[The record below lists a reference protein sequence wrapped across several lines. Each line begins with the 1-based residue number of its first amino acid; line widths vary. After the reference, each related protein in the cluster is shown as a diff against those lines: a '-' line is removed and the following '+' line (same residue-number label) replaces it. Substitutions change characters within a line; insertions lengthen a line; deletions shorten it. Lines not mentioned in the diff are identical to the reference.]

1 MRIPGA
7 ADIMN
12 AIVLVA
18 VLSALNSGL
27 YVSSRILFRLAERGD
42 APKSLLKLTP
52 HKVPRLAVLLSSV
65 VGYVAIVAAIVS
77 PQGVFLF
84 LVNAS
89 GAVMLF
95 VYLATA
101 LAQIRIRRRIERD
114 SPRASDIEDVA
125 VSVAVVCGGGGDC
138 RRAGRDGR
146 RSRAAPATDG
156 ESREPGGG
164 IGGLFAGGEASSASG
179 TSASE
184 DTATGYRSQSGQAS
198 AWRTPVMSSVAII
211 GAGFIGLASAAW
223 LMRDG
228 HRVTMFDPSG
238 VGQGASFGNAG
249 TFAHYACIPVN
260 NPSVFRDLP
269 RFLMSSDSPF
279 RLRWGYLPHLAPWLA
294 RFMMSSLPRR
304 YEASAGALAA
314 LLERAQDGYAPLL
327 ADAELASFV
336 RLRECLYLY
345 SNAASFD
352 AARPALDLRKKLGV
366 AFDVLGG
373 DDIRALEPALAP
385 IFARGVLFT
394 DSWHFS
400 DPQGFL
406 QTLYER
412 LAAQGL
418 ELERSKVSAVQP
430 SADGATLTVDGA
442 ARRFDHVVIATGARS
457 AEFAGQCGD
466 TGAARYRAR
475 LSRPLS
481 RRVATDFAARR
492 LGRTRLLHDADEQTD
507 FAWRERSN
515 SPVSAK
521 RATVRCS
528 TC

>member
-1 MRIPGA
+1 
-7 ADIMN
+7 
-12 AIVLVA
+12 
-18 VLSALNSGL
+18 
-27 YVSSRILFRLAERGD
+27 
-42 APKSLLKLTP
+42 
-52 HKVPRLAVLLSSV
+52 
-65 VGYVAIVAAIVS
+65 
-77 PQGVFLF
+77 
-84 LVNAS
+84 
-89 GAVMLF
+89 
-95 VYLATA
+95 
-101 LAQIRIRRRIERD
+101 
-114 SPRASDIEDVA
+114 
-125 VSVAVVCGGGGDC
+125 
-138 RRAGRDGR
+138 
-146 RSRAAPATDG
+146 
-156 ESREPGGG
+156 
-164 IGGLFAGGEASSASG
+164 
-179 TSASE
+179 
-184 DTATGYRSQSGQAS
+184 
-198 AWRTPVMSSVAII
+198 MSSVAII

-228 HRVTMFDPSG
+228 HRVTIFDPSG

-269 RFLMSSDSPF
+269 RFLMSNDSPF

-314 LLERAQDGYAPLL
+314 LLERAQEGYAPLL
-327 ADAELASFV
+327 ADAQLASFV

-366 AFDVLGG
+366 AFDVLGA

-418 ELERSKVSAVQP
+418 ALERSKVSAVQP
-430 SADGATLTVDGA
+430 SADGATLTVDGT

-466 TGAARYRAR
+466 KVPLDTERGYHVRYPGASQLISRPVGWAERGFYMTPMTDGLRVAGTVELAGFGETRNRSLLDLLTFSSKRALARAR
-475 LSRPLS
+475 H
-481 RRVATDFAARR
+481 
-492 LGRTRLLHDADEQTD
+492 TR
-507 FAWRERSN
+507 
-515 SPVSAK
+515 
-521 RATVRCS
+521 
-528 TC
+528 

>member
-1 MRIPGA
+1 
-7 ADIMN
+7 
-12 AIVLVA
+12 
-18 VLSALNSGL
+18 
-27 YVSSRILFRLAERGD
+27 
-42 APKSLLKLTP
+42 
-52 HKVPRLAVLLSSV
+52 
-65 VGYVAIVAAIVS
+65 
-77 PQGVFLF
+77 
-84 LVNAS
+84 
-89 GAVMLF
+89 
-95 VYLATA
+95 
-101 LAQIRIRRRIERD
+101 
-114 SPRASDIEDVA
+114 
-125 VSVAVVCGGGGDC
+125 
-138 RRAGRDGR
+138 
-146 RSRAAPATDG
+146 
-156 ESREPGGG
+156 
-164 IGGLFAGGEASSASG
+164 
-179 TSASE
+179 
-184 DTATGYRSQSGQAS
+184 
-198 AWRTPVMSSVAII
+198 MSSVAII

-228 HRVTMFDPSG
+228 HRVTIFDPSG

-269 RFLMSSDSPF
+269 RFLMSNDSPF

-314 LLERAQDGYAPLL
+314 LLERAQEGYAPLL
-327 ADAELASFV
+327 ADAQLASFV

-366 AFDVLGG
+366 AFDVLGA

-406 QTLYER
+406 QTLFER

-418 ELERSKVSAVQP
+418 ALERSKVSAVQP
-430 SADGATLTVDGA
+430 SADGATLSVDGT

-466 TGAARYRAR
+466 QVPLDTERGYHVRYPGASQLISWPVGWAERGFYMTPMTDGLRVAGTVELAGFGETRNRSLLDLLTFSSKRALPALGTPDSDWLGFRPTLPDGVPVLGHSSASERIVYAFGHQHLGLTLAGVSGRIVADLVARRTPPLDLTRYGAARFR
-475 LSRPLS
+475 
-481 RRVATDFAARR
+481 
-492 LGRTRLLHDADEQTD
+492 
-507 FAWRERSN
+507 
-515 SPVSAK
+515 
-521 RATVRCS
+521 
-528 TC
+528 